1 MRGFTKQV
9 LGSLLGGATVRE
21 GAQTLL
27 NATHLQQQPPTTV
40 LAFVGSHIS
49 RSGDVTA
56 LQGLQ
61 DLLDA
66 AGSSLSFPNVMH
78 RVSQM
83 LCLSLLKGAANRHSD
98 I

>member
-1 MRGFTKQV
+1 MKTHCFVQTASVRGFTKQV

-27 NATHLQQQPPTTV
+27 NATHLQQQNPTTV
-40 LAFVGSHIS
+40 VAFVGSHIP

-61 DLLDA
+61 GLLDA
-66 AGSSLSFPNVMH
+66 ASSSLSFPNVMH
-78 RVSQM
+78 RVSQ
-83 LCLSLLKGAANRHSD
+83 CSA
-98 I
+98 